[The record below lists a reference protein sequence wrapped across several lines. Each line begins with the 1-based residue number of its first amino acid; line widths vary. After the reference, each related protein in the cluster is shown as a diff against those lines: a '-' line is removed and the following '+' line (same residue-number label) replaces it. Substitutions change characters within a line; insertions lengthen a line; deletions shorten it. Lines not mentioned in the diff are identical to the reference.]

1 MRLRLETRFALSAAA
16 LVLTGCGYVGDPL
29 PPALRRPNRVVD
41 LAAVQ
46 RGTQIIV
53 QFTLPKLTTEGLA
66 LNGDEDIELR
76 VGPVDGVFEPAAWL
90 SSADRVPAKAANGA
104 VRTDVGA
111 ARYTGR
117 TVVVGVRIHG
127 PKGRDSGWGNMVP
140 LVVVKPLSTPA
151 RLRAANAPDAVR
163 LTWTGEAPEFHIYR
177 RVAGSAT
184 WVFQGNS
191 AEHGFT
197 DPLIEYGTKYEY
209 FVQAVQKTDENKF
222 AESELS
228 EVLEFQPADKFPPAV
243 PIGLS
248 AAAGTRSVELVW
260 ERNVDKDMAFYR
272 LYRDGKRVGDNLV
285 SASFSDTEAEAGKV
299 YKYQVS
305 AVDSADNE
313 SGLSEPIESGVS

>member
-1 MRLRLETRFALSAAA
+1 
-16 LVLTGCGYVGDPL
+16 
-29 PPALRRPNRVVD
+29 
-41 LAAVQ
+41 
-46 RGTQIIV
+46 
-53 QFTLPKLTTEGLA
+53 
-66 LNGDEDIELR
+66 
-76 VGPVDGVFEPAAWL
+76 
-90 SSADRVPAKAANGA
+90 
-104 VRTDVGA
+104 
-111 ARYTGR
+111 
-117 TVVVGVRIHG
+117 
-127 PKGRDSGWGNMVP
+127 MVP
-140 LVVVKPLSTPA
+140 LVVVKPLGTPA
-151 RLRAANAPDAVR
+151 RPGAANAPDAVR

-191 AEHGFT
+191 AEQGFT

-222 AESELS
+222 AESDLS
-228 EVLEFQPADKFPPAV
+228 EVLVFQPADKFPPAI
-243 PIGLS
+243 PTGLS

-305 AVDSADNE
+305 AVDSAGNE
-313 SGLSEPIESGVS
+313 SGLSVPIESGVS